1 MAMVAANERVG
12 DDEDDCRGGRRGRK
26 GRGAVDRANR
36 GVVVVAVWM
45 AARRQKVTAGL
56 KRDNLGVW
64 EIP

>member
-1 MAMVAANERVG
+1 MAIVAANERVG
-12 DDEDDCRGGRRGRK
+12 DDNDDCRGGRRRK

-36 GVVVVAVWM
+36 GVVVVAVWT

-56 KRDNLGVW
+56 ERDNLGVW